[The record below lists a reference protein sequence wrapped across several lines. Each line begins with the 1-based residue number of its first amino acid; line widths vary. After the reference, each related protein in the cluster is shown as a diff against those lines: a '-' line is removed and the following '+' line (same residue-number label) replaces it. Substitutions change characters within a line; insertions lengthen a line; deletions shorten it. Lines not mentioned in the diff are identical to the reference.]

1 MATWRKK
8 PFQSPE
14 LKEQQKSILNSAEEE
29 NKVSQIESILAGVG
43 SGLIQIPK
51 GIFSLGATLM
61 DLGAGTNKAAA
72 VEQWFD
78 DLTTWDEKA
87 AATTAGK
94 ITELLVNIGVP
105 GGIGFKL
112 GTKLAQTAL
121 TSKKA
126 GKYFQ
131 LFDKSN
137 NKVLVDS
144 VTKMAQLNTKGRTAR
159 FAAGAITGGAMEGV
173 FIGDVEAAGTF
184 GNFLGGPTELHK
196 TVEGDR
202 DPARALANRVK
213 FGTEGALFTGLIGG
227 LGKTLRLLGK
237 RNEAM
242 RYADNK
248 MDKKLF
254 DMLKKFQKEG
264 GTTKEFFKQQ
274 REMIGQKYADINEA
288 QQFSRNLNKNINGLF
303 PFMQRM
309 MDSGTKANR
318 KGLLAVL
325 NDSLISGIPKVQ
337 KDGVVTFGEKRVKDW
352 FNPLTKKTEKLTT
365 FGGIGKGSR
374 TQVKSFLKQK
384 KIAHTTKQLDDIFD
398 QMENIR
404 GGWAEMFSA
413 LGKGIKANVK
423 TRAISRQTFKDYKK
437 MFGNKFKDYLGATYE
452 VFQNKSLIPLFAKPV
467 STEVAEKA
475 AREFMKIAKANNKP
489 ISWQEAL
496 TAVDNIAE
504 SALPP
509 TNFKK
514 DVWIDVPHFFTRK
527 SFYDKSL
534 DITNLSTKQREV
546 VEEILGK
553 TKNPVQTILAATGE
567 ISAIT
572 RRNQLMQGMIQ
583 NSTNALK
590 SYKNG
595 LRPLFYESMNQ
606 VVKKSREL
614 NEAAVKAGRPAEVF
628 DPKMYRRVEAFG
640 ESSGIRNPTAGRYAL
655 NEVADAIES
664 IAGKPYEGIANN
676 ALYRNLILFPKAT
689 SQMAKTILSL
699 FTHARN
705 FISAGAF
712 SVANGILPG
721 INITP
726 KIVQTAWRSLQ
737 VAGPGTRMAGYEEL
751 YRRLARL
758 GVVNTNARLGDF
770 AQLLQDVNFGSVV
783 GADRGLRGLLK
794 PLSKIKN
801 WTQDAYTAEDDFW
814 KISTFIAERARL
826 ANAYERA
833 GVKLGKNA
841 EEVARALDEEAA
853 EIVRNNVPNYDYVS
867 EFVRDFRKFPL
878 GNFVSFPAEILR
890 TSTNILA
897 RAIKEIRTPA
907 LRRIGWQRLL
917 GMGFTTATVPVGATA
932 FGKWL
937 YDISAE
943 ELHAMKRFVP
953 AWSKNSTIIPLKD
966 ENGDPKYIDFSH
978 ANAYDTLAIP
988 FQTAIN
994 EVAEGRLN
1002 DEAIMNNFILGAMK
1016 GFGGI
1021 AQPFISESMWAEALI
1036 DVTPLMGRGGK
1047 TAEGYTIYDKDNETW
1062 GTIADK
1068 IFLHLLKAQMPGSL
1082 KQIGRIDYAITG
1094 IDTPFQA
1101 GEVLGGGPL
1110 GNWHWGKIGKYNE
1123 NGQSYELL
1131 DEGLGIAG
1139 MRAVKL
1145 DIPRALNYKQ
1155 AAYASGTR
1163 KSKSL
1168 FTKVA
1173 LKRGPRS
1180 PEELIDAYIN
1190 ANRALF
1196 EVQKTMGDDIR
1207 AAKLLNVKPAAM
1219 YESLKRLSSKELGMI
1234 YSGTFQPYFPSGT
1247 IIGQMSVNAQKL
1259 GLSNPF
1265 TKIQSTLTKMIRQLY
1280 KLKTTPG
1287 SKFPTFINP
1296 FKVEPVSA
1304 LPKPMVDQ
1312 TATAPTT
1319 TGNNLSGLQS
1329 NAGNMGGI
1337 NMGQVGPDLLTN
1349 NERTLLSQDYQAIR
1363 QNQRKRMTGTA

>member
-1 MATWRKK
+1 MASFYEKQK
-8 PFQSPE
+8 
-14 LKEQQKSILNSAEEE
+14 LKNQEKSILNSAEED
-29 NKVSQIESILAGVG
+29 NKVSQVESILAGVG

-61 DLGAGTNKAAA
+61 DLGADTNKAAA

-105 GGIGFKL
+105 GGIGFKI
-112 GTKLAQTAL
+112 GTKLATTAL
-121 TSKKA
+121 QAKKA
-126 GKYFQ
+126 KKYFQ
-131 LFDKSN
+131 LVDKAN

-144 VTKMAQLNTKGRTAR
+144 VTKLAKLNTAGRATK

-184 GNFLGGPTELHK
+184 GNFLGGPTELHE

-248 MDKKLF
+248 IDKKLF

-274 REMIGQKYADINEA
+274 REMIGQKYGDINAA

-325 NDSLISGIPKVQ
+325 NDSLISGTPRVGD
-337 KDGVVTFGEKRVKDW
+337 DGVVKFGEKRVQDW
-352 FNPLTKKTEKLTT
+352 FNPLTGKSEKLTT
-365 FGGIGKGSR
+365 FGGIGQGYRNK
-374 TQVKSFLKQK
+374 VKSFLKQK
-384 KIAHTTKQLDDIFD
+384 KIAYTPKQLDDIFS

-423 TRAISRQTFKDYKK
+423 TKAITKQTFKDYKK

-452 VFQNKSLIPLFAKPV
+452 VFQNRSLIPLFAKPV

-475 AREFMKIAKANNKP
+475 AREFMKIAKTNNKP

-509 TNFKK
+509 TNFNK

-534 DITNLSTKQREV
+534 DITHLSVEQRKV
-546 VEEILGK
+546 VEGILGK

-583 NSTNALK
+583 NSANALK

-595 LRPLFYESMNQ
+595 LRPLFYESMDQ
-606 VVKKSREL
+606 VVKKSKEL

-628 DPKMYRRVEAFG
+628 NPNMYRRVEAFG
-640 ESSGIRNPTAGRYAL
+640 QSSGIRNPTTGRYAL

-689 SQMAKTILSL
+689 AQMAKTILSV

-726 KIVQTAWRSLQ
+726 KTVQTAWRSLQ

-783 GADRGLRGLLK
+783 AADRGLRGLLK
-794 PLSKIKN
+794 PFSKIKN

-814 KISTFIAERARL
+814 KIATFIAERARL
-826 ANAYERA
+826 AKAYERA
-833 GVKLGKNA
+833 GVKLAQRKVD
-841 EEVARALDEEAA
+841 VARLLDEEAA
-853 EIVRNNVPNYDYVS
+853 DIVRNNVPNYDYVS
-867 EFVRDFRKFPL
+867 QFVRDFRKFPL

-953 AWSKNSTIIPLKD
+953 DWSKNSTIIPLKD

-988 FQTAIN
+988 FQAAIN

-1016 GFGGI
+1016 GFGDL
-1021 AQPFISESMWAEALI
+1021 ARPFISESMWAEALI
-1036 DVTPLMGRGGK
+1036 DVVPIMGRGGK
-1047 TAEGYTIYDKDNETW
+1047 TAEGYTIYDKENETW
-1062 GTIADK
+1062 GNVADK

-1101 GEVLGGGPL
+1101 GEIFGGGPL
-1110 GNWHWGKIGKYNE
+1110 GNWKWGKIGKYSE
-1123 NGQSYELL
+1123 SGQAYEIL

-1173 LKRGPRS
+1173 LKAGPRS
-1180 PEELIDAYIN
+1180 PEELVEAYIN

-1196 EVQKTMGDDIR
+1196 EVQKTMREDIN
-1207 AAKLLNVKPAAM
+1207 AAKLLNLKPVDL
-1219 YESLKRLSSKELGMI
+1219 YKSLARLPRKDLGSLQAGI
-1234 YSGTFQPYFPSGT
+1234 FQPYTVSRTVIAGM
-1247 IIGQMSVNAQKL
+1247 GDNARKMRMP
-1259 GLSNPF
+1259 NPF
-1265 TKIQSTLTKMIRQLY
+1265 FKVASFINRIANQLY
-1280 KLKTTPG
+1280 RLRIRRGTE
-1287 SKFPTFINP
+1287 FPPFVNP
-1296 FKVEPVSA
+1296 FKIKPVSE
-1304 LPKPMVDQ
+1304 LPQAEPNISTTQNVPPVD
-1312 TATAPTT
+1312 A
-1319 TGNNLSGLQS
+1319 NLISSTNVGQGVNQMSGLTRNQE
-1329 NAGNMGGI
+1329 A
-1337 NMGQVGPDLLTN
+1337 
-1349 NERTLLSQDYQAIR
+1349 LLSPSDKLIAQK
-1363 QNQRKRMTGTA
+1363 QNQKSGIMGVV